1 MGYRYWHEFC
11 SSRALDEY
19 SPSAINLV
27 NFLQSE
33 ADKGKQYRTINTY
46 RSAVSSTLG
55 TCPERGTPVGQDPL
69 VCRFMKGLLRLKPPK
84 THLFPNWDL
93 VTVLDKLVSWG
104 DIKQLSLLQL
114 LKKTAFLVTVVCY
127 KRPADLCNMQKVQGY
142 WQLDSR
148 GFSCQPLGFGKTEQH
163 RPVPPLRIEPFVEN
177 PSLCPVLHLVEL
189 DERYSVHKPLELCTL
204 FYY

>member
-1 MGYRYWHEFC
+1 M
-11 SSRALDEY
+11 
-19 SPSAINLV
+19 
-27 NFLQSE
+27 
-33 ADKGKQYRTINTY
+33 
-46 RSAVSSTLG
+46 
-55 TCPERGTPVGQDPL
+55 
-69 VCRFMKGLLRLKPPK
+69 
-84 THLFPNWDL
+84 
-93 VTVLDKLVSWG
+93 
-104 DIKQLSLLQL
+104 
-114 LKKTAFLVTVVCY
+114 KKTAFLVAVVCY